1 MRLIKG
7 NGIIRLA
14 SCYRRP
20 LGRTNRRAF
29 IAGLGSAAAWPA
41 VARAQQPSMPV
52 IGFLSGRLPEGAEP
66 FVAAYKEGLG
76 EIGYVEG
83 RNVAIEYRWAGG
95 HYDRLPA
102 LVSDLVGR
110 QVAIIAA
117 FGGPTVALAAKA
129 ATSTIPIVF
138 TTGSD
143 PISTGL
149 VTSLSR
155 PSGNVT
161 GVHMFSGLETKRLG
175 IVRELVASAA
185 MIGVL
190 INPANVA
197 SDAQLKD
204 LQAAAREVGQQ
215 LQFVNAQTE
224 SELDSAFATIGQST
238 SKALLV
244 TADPFLNSERDK
256 IIALAA
262 HYAVPAIYDLREF
275 VIAGGL
281 MSYGTSLTN
290 AYRQVGIY
298 SGRILR
304 GANPADLPVMQ
315 STKFEFVINLK
326 TAKTLG
332 IEVPPGLSARADEVI
347 E

>member
-1 MRLIKG
+1 
-7 NGIIRLA
+7 
-14 SCYRRP
+14 
-20 LGRTNRRAF
+20 
-29 IAGLGSAAAWPA
+29 
-41 VARAQQPSMPV
+41 
-52 IGFLSGRLPEGAEP
+52 
-66 FVAAYKEGLG
+66 
-76 EIGYVEG
+76 
-83 RNVAIEYRWAGG
+83 
-95 HYDRLPA
+95 
-102 LVSDLVGR
+102 
-110 QVAIIAA
+110 
-117 FGGPTVALAAKA
+117 
-129 ATSTIPIVF
+129 
-138 TTGSD
+138 
-143 PISTGL
+143 
-149 VTSLSR
+149 
-155 PSGNVT
+155 
-161 GVHMFSGLETKRLG
+161 MFSGGLETKRLG
-175 IVRELVASAA
+175 ILRELVPSAA
-185 MIGVL
+185 MIAAL
-190 INPANVA
+190 INPA
-197 SDAQLKD
+197 SGEAQLKD

-224 SELDSAFATIGQST
+224 SELDSAFATIRQST

-256 IIALAA
+256 IITLAA
-262 HYAVPAIYDLREF
+262 HYAVAAIYDLREF

>member
-1 MRLIKG
+1 MPVRG
-7 NGIIRLA
+7 
-14 SCYRRP
+14 
-20 LGRTNRRAF
+20 TNRRAF
-29 IAGLGSAAAWPA
+29 IAALSGAAAWPL

-52 IGFLSGRLPEGAEP
+52 IGFLSGRSPEGAELL
-66 FVAAYKEGLG
+66 VAAYKEGLG

-102 LVSDLVGR
+102 LVSDLVVR

-161 GVHMFSGLETKRLG
+161 GVHMFSGGLETKRLG
-175 IVRELVASAA
+175 ILRELVPSAA
-185 MIGVL
+185 MIAVL
-190 INPANVA
+190 INPA
-197 SDAQLKD
+197 SGEAQLKD

-256 IIALAA
+256 IITLAA
-262 HYAVPAIYDLREF
+262 HYAVAAIYDLREF
-275 VIAGGL
+275 VMAGGL

>member
-1 MRLIKG
+1 MK
-7 NGIIRLA
+7 
-14 SCYRRP
+14 RR
-20 LGRTNRRAF
+20 TF
-29 IAGLGSAAAWPA
+29 IAGLGGAAAWPL
-41 VARAQQPSMPV
+41 VGRAQQPSMPV
-52 IGFLSGRLPEGAEP
+52 IGFLSGRSPEGAELL
-66 FVAAYKEGLG
+66 VAAYKEGLG

-102 LVSDLVGR
+102 LASDLVAR

-117 FGGPTVALAAKA
+117 FGGPPVALAAKA

-143 PISTGL
+143 PVSTDL

-175 IVRELVASAA
+175 IVRELVSSTA

-197 SDAQLKD
+197 SEAQLKD
-204 LQAAAREVGQQ
+204 LQAAAREVGQR

-224 SELDSAFATIGQST
+224 SELDSAFAMIGQST

-244 TADPFLNSERDK
+244 TADVFFNSRRDQ
-256 IIALAA
+256 IISLAA
-262 HYAVPAIYDLREF
+262 RYAIPTIYDLREF
-275 VIAGGL
+275 VLSGGL

-290 AYRQVGIY
+290 AYRQVGAY
-298 SGRILR
+298 GGRILN
-304 GANPADLPVMQ
+304 GAKPADLPVLQ
-315 STKFEFVINLK
+315 STRFEFVINLK
-326 TAKTLG
+326 TAKALG
-332 IEVPPGLSARADEVI
+332 LTVPPSLLARADEVI